1 LITAEKLGA
10 AGLAAIDALGLGI
23 GVFAG
28 EGTFGAGFAE
38 DAVLERAQLGAPLGL
53 GLSDFAYLS
62 GRIVLRVS
70 HVCLSCVL
78 LTTVL
83 TYADA
88 MPVPAVELEVGNRTV
103 RVTSPDKIYFPEV
116 GLTKLDIVSYVI
128 AVGDGIFAALKNR
141 PVTMERWPGG
151 YRPDVKLSTRSDSH
165 GEAFYQK
172 RAPSKGMPDWV
183 ETVTITF
190 PSGRTADEVCA
201 TELATIA
208 WMANLGTLRY
218 HPWPVTKADTEK
230 VDQLRIDLDPQP
242 GTNFADAARAAHEL
256 RSVLADADLVGFPK
270 TSGGRGVHVFVPI
283 QPTYGFIE
291 ARHAV
296 IALGRELS
304 RRMPDHVTV
313 SWWKEERGARI
324 FVDFNQMARD
334 RTIASAYSIRPTP
347 TAMVSAPLT
356 WDELS
361 DVAPEDFTVSSMPAR
376 FTEVGDVWRPFY
388 ELELRSIDA
397 ALEMYARDERELGT
411 GKYGGAEMPYPPDY
425 PKMPGE
431 PSRVQPSRM
440 TNETREK
447 EGLA

>member
-1 LITAEKLGA
+1 
-10 AGLAAIDALGLGI
+10 
-23 GVFAG
+23 
-28 EGTFGAGFAE
+28 
-38 DAVLERAQLGAPLGL
+38 
-53 GLSDFAYLS
+53 
-62 GRIVLRVS
+62 
-70 HVCLSCVL
+70 
-78 LTTVL
+78 
-83 TYADA
+83 

-116 GLTKLDIVSYVI
+116 GLTKLDMVSYVV
-128 AVGDGIFAALKNR
+128 AVGDGIFAALKDR

-172 RAPSKGMPDWV
+172 RAPSKGVPEWV

-201 TELATIA
+201 TELATVA

-242 GTNFADAARAAHEL
+242 GTDFADAARAAHEL
-256 RSVLADADLVGFPK
+256 RSVLEDADLVGFPK

-283 QPTYGFIE
+283 EPEYGFIE

-304 RRMPDHVTV
+304 RRMPAHVTV
-313 SWWKEERGARI
+313 NWWKEERGARI

-347 TAMVSAPLT
+347 TAVVSAPLT

-361 DVAPEDFTVSSMPAR
+361 EVTPRDFTVSSVPAR
-376 FTEVGDVWRPFY
+376 FAEAGDAWRSFY
-388 ELELRSIDA
+388 EMEPRSIDG
-397 ALEMYARDERELGT
+397 ALEMYAR
-411 GKYGGAEMPYPPDY
+411 
-425 PKMPGE
+425 
-431 PSRVQPSRM
+431 
-440 TNETREK
+440 
-447 EGLA
+447 

>member
-1 LITAEKLGA
+1 
-10 AGLAAIDALGLGI
+10 
-23 GVFAG
+23 
-28 EGTFGAGFAE
+28 
-38 DAVLERAQLGAPLGL
+38 
-53 GLSDFAYLS
+53 
-62 GRIVLRVS
+62 
-70 HVCLSCVL
+70 
-78 LTTVL
+78 
-83 TYADA
+83 
-88 MPVPAVELEVGNRTV
+88 MPVPAVELEVGNRRV

-116 GLTKLDIVSYVI
+116 GLSKLDVVSYVVS
-128 AVGDGIFAALKNR
+128 VGDGIFAALKDR

-218 HPWPVTKADTEK
+218 HPWPVTRADTEK

-242 GTNFADAARAAHEL
+242 GTDFSDAVRAAHEL
-256 RSVLADADLVGFPK
+256 RSVLEDADLVGFPK

-283 QPTYGFIE
+283 EPTYGFIE

-324 FVDFNQMARD
+324 FVDFNQAARD

-347 TAMVSAPLT
+347 TAVVSAPLT

-361 DVAPEDFTVSSMPAR
+361 DVAPQDFTVSSMPAR
-376 FTEVGDVWRPFY
+376 FAEVGDAWKSFY
-388 ELELRSIDA
+388 ETQPRSIDS

-411 GKYGGAEMPYPPDY
+411 GKLACTERRKGVAGNVNGYALP
-425 PKMPGE
+425 
-431 PSRVQPSRM
+431 QPR
-440 TNETREK
+440 RCRFCF
-447 EGLA
+447 ARR

>member
-1 LITAEKLGA
+1 
-10 AGLAAIDALGLGI
+10 
-23 GVFAG
+23 
-28 EGTFGAGFAE
+28 
-38 DAVLERAQLGAPLGL
+38 
-53 GLSDFAYLS
+53 
-62 GRIVLRVS
+62 
-70 HVCLSCVL
+70 
-78 LTTVL
+78 
-83 TYADA
+83 
-88 MPVPAVELEVGNRTV
+88 MPMPAVELEVGNRTV

-116 GLTKLDIVSYVI
+116 GLTKLDVVSYVV
-128 AVGDGIFAALKNR
+128 AVGDGIFPALRDR

-151 YRPDVKLSTRSDSH
+151 YRPDVKLSTRSDHH

-218 HPWPVTKADTEK
+218 HPWPVTRTNTEK

-242 GTNFADAARAAHEL
+242 GTDFTDAVRAAHEL

-283 QPTYGFIE
+283 EPTYGFIE

-296 IALGRELS
+296 IAIGRELS

-347 TAMVSAPLT
+347 TAVVSAPLT

-361 DVAPEDFTVSSMPAR
+361 DVSPEDFTASSMPGR
-376 FTEVGDVWRPFY
+376 FAEIGDAWRPFY
-388 ELELRSIDA
+388 ELKPRSIDA
-397 ALEMYARDERELGT
+397 ALEMFARDARELGT

-431 PSRVQPSRM
+431 PSRVQPSRARSD
-440 TNETREK
+440 NPDF
-447 EGLA
+447 A

>member
-1 LITAEKLGA
+1 
-10 AGLAAIDALGLGI
+10 
-23 GVFAG
+23 
-28 EGTFGAGFAE
+28 
-38 DAVLERAQLGAPLGL
+38 
-53 GLSDFAYLS
+53 
-62 GRIVLRVS
+62 
-70 HVCLSCVL
+70 
-78 LTTVL
+78 
-83 TYADA
+83 
-88 MPVPAVELEVGNRTV
+88 VPAVELEVGNRTV
-103 RVTSPDKIYFPEV
+103 RVTSPDKVYFPEV
-116 GLTKLDIVSYVI
+116 GLTKLDIVTYVV
-128 AVGDGIFAALKNR
+128 AVAGGMFPALKDR

-172 RAPSKGMPDWV
+172 RAPSKGMPEWV
-183 ETVTITF
+183 ETVPITF
-190 PSGRTADEVCA
+190 PSGRTADEVCV
-201 TELATIA
+201 TEPATIA

-218 HPWPVTKADTEK
+218 HPWPVTRADTEK

-242 GTNFADAARAAHEL
+242 GTDFTDAVRAAHEL
-256 RSVLADADLVGFPK
+256 RSVLEDADLVGFPK

-313 SWWKEERGARI
+313 NWWKEERGARI

-334 RTIASAYSIRPTP
+334 RTIASAYSIRPTA
-347 TAMVSAPLT
+347 TAVVSAPLT
-356 WDELS
+356 WDDLS
-361 DVAPEDFTVSSMPAR
+361 DVSPRDFTVSSMPSR
-376 FTEVGDVWRPFY
+376 FAEMGDAWRPFY
-388 ELELRSIDA
+388 AIEPRSLDP
-397 ALEMYARDERELGT
+397 ALEMYARDEHELGT

-431 PSRVQPSRM
+431 PARVQPSRM
-440 TNETREK
+440 TQETREI

>member
-1 LITAEKLGA
+1 
-10 AGLAAIDALGLGI
+10 
-23 GVFAG
+23 
-28 EGTFGAGFAE
+28 
-38 DAVLERAQLGAPLGL
+38 
-53 GLSDFAYLS
+53 
-62 GRIVLRVS
+62 
-70 HVCLSCVL
+70 
-78 LTTVL
+78 
-83 TYADA
+83 

-103 RVTSPDKIYFPEV
+103 RVTSPDKVYFPDV
-116 GLTKLDIVSYVI
+116 GLTKLDIVAYVV
-128 AVGDGIFAALKNR
+128 AVADGMFPALKDR

-183 ETVTITF
+183 ETVTIAF
-190 PSGRTADEVCA
+190 PSGRTADEVCV
-201 TELATIA
+201 TEPATIA

-218 HPWPVTKADTEK
+218 HPWPVTRADTEK

-242 GTNFADAARAAHEL
+242 GTDFADAVPAAHEL
-256 RSVLADADLVGFPK
+256 RSVLEDADLVGFPK
-270 TSGGRGVHVFVPI
+270 TSGGRGIHVFVPI

-347 TAMVSAPLT
+347 TAVVSAPLA
-356 WDELS
+356 WEELS
-361 DVAPEDFTVSSMPAR
+361 EVSPEDFTVSSMPGR
-376 FTEVGDVWRPFY
+376 FAEIGDAWRAFY
-388 ELELRSIDA
+388 ELEPRSLDA

-411 GKYGGAEMPYPPDY
+411 GKYGGAEMPYPPEY

-431 PSRVQPSRM
+431 PFRVQPSRM
-440 TNETREK
+440 TNETKEK